1 LPRLRRIYQDPLVE
15 LHSDTARQH
24 GIRSGDWVWIETKR
38 GKIKQRAKVTDGIDP
53 RVINVEFGWWF
64 PERQDGERGAWD
76 SNANVLTN
84 IEPPYDPAMGT
95 YQLRALLCRIE
106 KVKVAL

>member
-1 LPRLRRIYQDPLVE
+1 ML
-15 LHSDTARQH
+15 ARWALESMLFMP
-24 GIRSGDWVWIETKR
+24 GLFWV
-38 GKIKQRAKVTDGIDP
+38 DP

-64 PERQDGERGAWD
+64 PERHDGECGAWD

-84 IEPPYDPAMGT
+84 IEPPYDPAIGT
-95 YQLRALLCRIE
+95 YQLRALLCWIG